1 MGHDNVVVQSDDH
14 VIMFLVD
21 KRQVPAVER
30 LFQVGLT
37 FF

>member
-1 MGHDNVVVQSDDH
+1 
-14 VIMFLVD
+14 VILFLVD
-21 KRQVPAVER
+21 RKRIPEVER

>member
-1 MGHDNVVVQSDDH
+1 
-14 VIMFLVD
+14 VILFVID
-21 KRQVPAVER
+21 KRRIRDVER